1 MYVYYEKH
9 FNFRL
14 YKIYI
19 ILGSDDTWSFLTELL
34 AENGRASVVGVSI
47 LWLFLL
53 MNKLFYN
60 KLQRQLI
67 VVRMRELLSVSLLP
81 LVCVVFLA
89 SCGIAFAI
97 FSIMVKNLTNFCE
110 PPLWK

>member
-19 ILGSDDTWSFLTELL
+19 ILGSDDTWSFLTELV

-60 KLQRQLI
+60 KLPLQLI
-67 VVRMRELLSVSLLP
+67 VLC

-97 FSIMVKNLTNFCE
+97 FSIMVKNLTNF
-110 PPLWK
+110 L